1 MKTSAG
7 ILLYKRMKNE
17 LLFFLVHPG
26 GPYFKNKQD
35 GWWTIP
41 KGEPKDGEPA
51 IDTALREFEEETGY
65 RPDGLPIELKA
76 ITQKG
81 GKQVNCWAIEG
92 DIDPEHI
99 QSNTFELEWPPKSG
113 TRSTFA
119 EIDKAGWFN
128 FAEAY
133 LKINERQRPF
143 LKQVREHRERL

>member
-7 ILLYKRMKNE
+7 ILLYKVSEGE

-26 GPYFKNKQD
+26 GPYFRNKQD

-41 KGEPKDGEPA
+41 KGEPNDDESA
-51 IDTALREFEEETGY
+51 METALREFEEETGY
-65 RPDGLPIELKA
+65 RPHGSPIELTS
-76 ITQKG
+76 IIQKG
-81 GKQVNCWAIEG
+81 GKQVQCWAIEG

-113 TRSTFA
+113 KKTAFA

-128 FAEAY
+128 FKDAN
-133 LKINERQRPF
+133 LKINERQRSI
-143 LKQVREHRERL
+143 LKELLERIDSR